1 MEGGRPLCGR
11 SNDKFSVCAISAE
24 RNTLHKD
31 LVPSLRV
38 TIRSH
43 APYLRRLCSVYFS
56 RVVWN
61 GDMRG
66 IVDIPGCG

>member
-1 MEGGRPLCGR
+1 
-11 SNDKFSVCAISAE
+11 
-24 RNTLHKD
+24 
-31 LVPSLRV
+31 VPSLRV

-66 IVDIPGCG
+66 IVDIPGCD